1 MTVGGTGKTPHV
13 ILLAK
18 ELQKRGLAVAVL
30 SRGYKRQSQ
39 NTVQVPM
46 RQRVHNDW
54 KLFGDEPV
62 LMTRKLTDVPVVVDG
77 NRVRGG
83 KFILK
88 NFNPDLILL
97 DDGFQHREL
106 HRDYDIVLINSNVP
120 SSARHLLPAGRLRES
135 WNQIRRADMIIISKS
150 NLQTPSSDL
159 MTKLELADKPICRSE
174 IHCSEKLYGTGNRSL
189 EISSVKGKTALLISA
204 VGDPA
209 GFEKTVVH
217 LGISIIG
224 HAAFRDHYDY
234 TAKDLNRVINRFK
247 ESGSKMILTTEKD
260 FIKIESF
267 IDNGLPLFAV
277 PIEVKFSDQ
286 DLNTILDKIISIPQT
301 RS

>member
-1 MTVGGTGKTPHV
+1 
-13 ILLAK
+13 
-18 ELQKRGLAVAVL
+18 
-30 SRGYKRQSQ
+30 
-39 NTVQVPM
+39 
-46 RQRVHNDW
+46 
-54 KLFGDEPV
+54 
-62 LMTRKLTDVPVVVDG
+62 
-77 NRVRGG
+77 
-83 KFILK
+83 
-88 NFNPDLILL
+88 
-97 DDGFQHREL
+97 
-106 HRDYDIVLINSNVP
+106 
-120 SSARHLLPAGRLRES
+120 
-135 WNQIRRADMIIISKS
+135 
-150 NLQTPSSDL
+150 
-159 MTKLELADKPICRSE
+159 
-174 IHCSEKLYGTGNRSL
+174 L

-286 DLNTILDKIISIPQT
+286 DLNTILDEIISIPQT